1 MDRPF
6 EVWKSMPPDQR
17 VLAAEAFWRD
27 RDSPEVDVQQMEAV
41 ALLARRLKFRTH
53 SVQSLPV
60 EKRARHL
67 AQVTDVGDTIASRAL
82 IAYHFTHQRPLMSA
96 FLDALGIAH
105 DNGLITEDDVSPPD
119 RERLT
124 AAIAAVKSSHPPEDV
139 DLYLRTLAAL
149 DGATWAN
156 LDTVAASGAS

>member
-1 MDRPF
+1 MDRPSD
-6 EVWKSMPPDQR
+6 VWKSMPPHQR

-53 SVQSLPV
+53 SVQSLSV

-67 AQVTDVGDTIASRAL
+67 AQVADVGDTIASRAL
-82 IAYHFTHQRPLMSA
+82 IAYHFTHQRPLMSS

-105 DNGLITEDDVSPPD
+105 DDGLITEEDVAAPD
-119 RERLT
+119 RERLS
-124 AAIAAVKSSHPPEDV
+124 AAITAVKSAHPPEDV
-139 DLYLRTLAAL
+139 DLYLRTLATL

-156 LDTVAASGAS
+156 LDPAAVPGTS